1 VGVEYWSCGRR
12 EKLLFQGGAM
22 YIQTVPCLFLCFFY
36 FVYRIDCVQAVELK
50 PGGEDENVT
59 IHNVEDYIE
68 RTIGTREL
76 SELLTLS
83 PSTKRIIRVG
93 S

>member
-1 VGVEYWSCGRR
+1 
-12 EKLLFQGGAM
+12 
-22 YIQTVPCLFLCFFY
+22 
-36 FVYRIDCVQAVELK
+36 VQAVELK

-93 S
+93 SC